1 LQRVLN
7 ASNNLVYRD
16 GCAFLMK
23 TFITSSE
30 QETIDLGCSIGI
42 WASKGDIVLLFGD
55 LGSGKTAMSKGIAK
69 GLGVESCVTS
79 PTFTLMQV
87 YQGRLNLYHFDLYRL
102 NNTDELADLG
112 YEEFLFSDDG
122 VAVVEWADRMQELIP
137 ERYLRVDIERMS
149 ENTRK
154 ISMNFIELVC
164 DQQEDI
170 L

>member
-1 LQRVLN
+1 LQRVSE

-23 TFITSSE
+23 TLITRSE

-87 YQGRLNLYHFDLYRL
+87 YQGRLNLYHFDLYRV

-112 YEEFLFSDDG
+112 YEEYLYSDDG
-122 VAVVEWADRMQELIP
+122 VAVVEWPDRMQELIP
-137 ERYLRVDIERMS
+137 KRYLRVEIEKMS
-149 ENTRK
+149 ENMRR
-154 ISMNFIELVC
+154 ISINLIGQDC
-164 DQQEDI
+164 DRQEDI